1 MFILYSS
8 KEQNWQKHVVLKN
21 QWGSK
26 EIDKYLLGGSID
38 LIESSQKNFGAWG
51 PPPLVIPGPPN
62 SLILGLLG
70 VLLYPG
76 GDIPIAQKFFGNSLS
91 SQ

>member
-51 PPPLVIPGPPN
+51 PPPLGTKGPPKDPKL
-62 SLILGLLG
+62 SYLE
-70 VLLYPG
+70 VLV
-76 GDIPIAQKFFGNSLS
+76 
-91 SQ
+91 

>member
-8 KEQNWQKHVVLKN
+8 KEQNWQKRVVLKN

-38 LIESSQKNFGAWG
+38 LIESSQKIFGAWG
-51 PPPLVIPGPPN
+51 PPPLVTPA
-62 SLILGLLG
+62 LQADLL
-70 VLLYPG
+70 LDRPDNL
-76 GDIPIAQKFFGNSLS
+76 
-91 SQ
+91 